1 MGGRKEKRVPKRF
14 VVLLSSRTKPEV
26 TECATTENISDNGVR
41 VRTVRP
47 WNHGTRVLVN
57 ASLGECPAQVVY
69 CETLPDSTFALGLEF
84 LAGTGARSH
93 AVTHRS

>member
-1 MGGRKEKRVPKRF
+1 MNGRKEKRVPKRF
-14 VVLLSSRTKPEV
+14 VVLLCSRTKPEV

-47 WNHGTRVLVN
+47 WIHGTRVLVN
-57 ASLGECPAQVVY
+57 ASLGECSAQAKVVY

-84 LAGTGARSH
+84 LAGTSAR
-93 AVTHRS
+93 VMR